1 MRRLLISSNNADK
14 VRELS
19 QIFAGLPFEI
29 VTPADLGLTLEVE
42 ETGATFRENAALKAR
57 AFHEATGLLALSDDS
72 GLEIEALD
80 GAPGVYSAR
89 YHGLPNGEV
98 KNRLVLQQMAGI
110 PWEERDCRY
119 VCEVAIVD
127 EADRLYQCRGTLR
140 GKVAHEP
147 RGHHGFGFDPIFYLP
162 RYRRTVAE
170 LAPELK
176 NRISH
181 RARAAAR
188 ARRVLETILA

>member
-98 KNRLVLQQMAGI
+98 KNRLVLQQMTGI

-127 EADRLYQCRGTLR
+127 EAGRLYQCRGTLR